1 MIALRIVLV
10 VIGATLAA
18 GTLPLR
24 AQTLD
29 DVTSQSLDSIFSRT
43 IDNSLQSWVR
53 EITRFGGAKGNFGSI
68 STRPGDSALLVNGLL
83 LEVPGLE
90 LKVEIGKAVL
100 ENPRLRDGEFVAQAN
115 KITLYEVSIQQGQL
129 EFATDLMV
137 LDQTALPRLDIA
149 RLGATSGG
157 TDKFERQRQFLTQ
170 LLSVQAEMISIPRL
184 AVRTYSSKKETVL
197 LGESIYRQNVIS
209 DVKERQIGK
218 WEIADT
224 VSLSPPLEPIVRE
237 SFKDAVFTGLSVN
250 AFTTLLDP
258 ALDWASKEEIL
269 EGLTVREYAVS
280 IGGLTLTINAMRL
293 GNLTLEALDETT
305 KENLITVAKS
315 PNGIDAVPNA
325 DVPQFLLS
333 VASAFDVGELELEG
347 LSTEALGIDYFT
359 IGSMGMSQAS
369 LGGFAEIDLQ
379 ELRTSLTDL
388 GALQINRATVKNA
401 DFPDKDILRAKLNGD
416 AVSTAALIPTFT
428 SVFLDGFEA
437 NVPDLAIEAGIQSLD
452 LKTKT
457 NAEGT
462 ANGLAMTL
470 KKLRIPKALIP
481 EGKGLITRLTSIL
494 DTMDTET
501 LELNQSLS
509 VQYDSAQ
516 QALTLEELDIDIQ
529 DLGRLQVT
537 ARIEDVV
544 TSPFTS
550 PTQASASIRNG
561 KLLGSQITFSNYGVV
576 EAGFDAQAAKLNTKG
591 DVLRGQVGATL
602 PFLVAVLQNQRFQNE
617 LVAALQAFLPNPDSL
632 IVELKPKAGV
642 AIADIE
648 RQLRGD
654 PRKLLALLGIT
665 IQNKPDSPEEGSEPL
680 PN

>member
-1 MIALRIVLV
+1 MIVLRIVLV
-10 VIGATLAA
+10 VIAATLAA

-29 DVTSQSLDSIFSRT
+29 DVTSQSFDSIFSRT
-43 IDNSLQSWVR
+43 IDNALQSWVR

-68 STRPGDSALLVNGLL
+68 STRPGDSALLVNGLF

-90 LKVEIGKAVL
+90 LKIEIGKAIL
-100 ENPRLRDGEFVAQAN
+100 ESPRLRDGEFVAQAN

-258 ALDWASKEEIL
+258 ALDWASKEEIV
-269 EGLTVREYAVS
+269 EGLTVRDYAVS
-280 IGGLTLTINAMRL
+280 IGGLTLSIDAMRL

-333 VASAFDVGELELEG
+333 VASAFDVGELELQG

-359 IGSMGMSQAS
+359 IGSMRMSQAS

-416 AVSTAALIPTFT
+416 AVSTAAMIPTFT
-428 SVFLDGFEA
+428 SGFLDGFEA
-437 NVPDLAIEAGIQSLD
+437 NVPDLAMEAGIQSLD

-457 NAEGT
+457 NAQGA

-529 DLGRLQVT
+529 DLGRLQVA

-550 PTQASASIRNG
+550 PTQASASIRDG

-617 LVAALQAFLPNPDSL
+617 LVAALQAFLPNPDGL
-632 IVELKPKAGV
+632 IVELKPEAGV

-648 RQLRGD
+648 GQLRGD

-665 IQNKPDSPEEGSEPL
+665 IQNKPDSPQEGSEPL